1 MPTHYNKSISRQ
13 VIILAIPIIFSNLS
27 RVIMS
32 LADMAMVSRLGTNE
46 LAAPG
51 MGSLLL
57 WVIMSM
63 GIGLRTAVQT
73 VSSRRLGQK
82 KYPECGNALN
92 NGIILASV
100 IAIPFTILGIT
111 YASEI
116 AGLFL
121 DDIAVIPHCTDYLF
135 VGFFSILFVL
145 TSFAFQGFYA
155 GVEETRVH
163 MVVTISSNILNV
175 YLNAGFIYGSE
186 HITQYFTNLGIPWLA
201 GLWNWAPFPALAV
214 KGAAIATLIASIWM
228 VIHFVLFLFKERIKP
243 YHPFGFQF
251 ISVNLIQQV
260 KLGFPVGIQE
270 MISMTGFAVFYKI
283 IGMIGTLELA
293 TSNVILNIAH
303 ASFMPAIGVGMA
315 SATLVGKFLGEE
327 EPDKAGQAVKDA
339 LKWALLIM
347 GSVGLVFILMPGWII
362 SVFSDDPQIIAI
374 GKPCLQIIG
383 ILQYFDAIGLTLF
396 FVLTGAGNTRFPAL
410 VNMTICWVLFVPL
423 SYYLGIIKSM
433 GVIGAWIGFAAWI
446 IPFAVIMALKVRTGS
461 WKQIEV

>member
-1 MPTHYNKSISRQ
+1 
-13 VIILAIPIIFSNLS
+13 
-27 RVIMS
+27 MS

-46 LAAPG
+46 LAATG

-186 HITQYFTNLGIPWLA
+186 HITQYFTNMGVPWLA

-251 ISVNLIQQV
+251 ISVNLNQQV
-260 KLGFPVGIQE
+260 KLGFPVGIQ
-270 MISMTGFAVFYKI
+270 
-283 IGMIGTLELA
+283 
-293 TSNVILNIAH
+293 
-303 ASFMPAIGVGMA
+303 
-315 SATLVGKFLGEE
+315 
-327 EPDKAGQAVKDA
+327 
-339 LKWALLIM
+339 
-347 GSVGLVFILMPGWII
+347 
-362 SVFSDDPQIIAI
+362 
-374 GKPCLQIIG
+374 
-383 ILQYFDAIGLTLF
+383 
-396 FVLTGAGNTRFPAL
+396 
-410 VNMTICWVLFVPL
+410 
-423 SYYLGIIKSM
+423 
-433 GVIGAWIGFAAWI
+433 
-446 IPFAVIMALKVRTGS
+446 
-461 WKQIEV
+461 

>member
-1 MPTHYNKSISRQ
+1 
-13 VIILAIPIIFSNLS
+13 
-27 RVIMS
+27 
-32 LADMAMVSRLGTNE
+32 
-46 LAAPG
+46 
-51 MGSLLL
+51 
-57 WVIMSM
+57 
-63 GIGLRTAVQT
+63 
-73 VSSRRLGQK
+73 
-82 KYPECGNALN
+82 
-92 NGIILASV
+92 
-100 IAIPFTILGIT
+100 
-111 YASEI
+111 
-116 AGLFL
+116 
-121 DDIAVIPHCTDYLF
+121 
-135 VGFFSILFVL
+135 
-145 TSFAFQGFYA
+145 
-155 GVEETRVH
+155 